1 MINKIDMHTH
11 TVASG
16 HAYSTLMDNIRTA
29 KINGIEVL
37 GISDHAPAMPGSTHE
52 YYFSNLRILPDYI
65 EGIRI
70 LKGVELNV
78 LDSEG
83 NVDLDDRSLSFLD
96 YAIASLH
103 LPCYEGETV
112 KDHTDALINAM
123 KHKIVKIIGH
133 PDDGRYPLEYERLVI
148 AAKENDVLLEVNN
161 SSLSPNAFRENA
173 HENYK
178 EMLRLCAKHEVK
190 VIINSDSHFHEY
202 IGAMNH
208 AMALIEDI
216 HFPKHLIVNFQALS
230 RFIDLKSEFEKNRR

>member
-11 TVASG
+11 TLASG
-16 HAYSTLMDNIRTA
+16 HAYSTLMDNVRIA
-29 KINGIEVL
+29 KANGLEVL
-37 GISDHAPAMPGSTHE
+37 GISEHAPAMPGSSHE

-78 LDSEG
+78 LDRDG
-83 NVDLDDRSLSFLD
+83 NIDLDERSLSFLD

-103 LPCYEGETV
+103 LPCYEGVTM

-133 PDDGRYPLEYERLVI
+133 PDDGRYPLDYERLVI

-173 HENYK
+173 HENYI
-178 EMLRLCAKHEVK
+178 EMLRLCVKHDVK

-202 IGAMNH
+202 IGAVNH
-208 AMALIEDI
+208 AMALIEAI
-216 HFPKHLIVNFQALS
+216 QFPIELIVNFQDLTK
-230 RFIDLKSEFEKNRR
+230 FIELKSEFEKNRR